1 MAAWIFTIMTFIQ
14 SRKKLNLMKENA
26 NQQSREQRLKMH
38 KNIFRTVA
46 VVLATFTVTVFPII
60 ISTIISLLEAS
71 IISQCSSNESTI
83 TFFASTYIFI
93 CGRFVNVIIYNVSN
107 EEFKKAF
114 KKLVKDVKR
123 SIYCNCF

>member
-1 MAAWIFTIMTFIQ
+1 MAAWIFTLMTFIQ

-38 KNIFRTVA
+38 KNIFRTVT
-46 VVLATFTVTVFPII
+46 VVLTIFTITVFP
-60 ISTIISLLEAS
+60 TIICTKMSLLDAS
-71 IISQCSSNESTI
+71 IISQCSPIESTI
-83 TFFASTYIFI
+83 TFFASIYIFI

-114 KKLVKDVKR
+114 KKLVKDIKR
-123 SIYCNCF
+123 SIYCARF